1 MTREIY
7 KCNNT
12 LSKTENKQVTVEHR
26 LIERD
31 KKSCQKQNNKLKDT
45 TKKLLLYG
53 GNIKM

>member
-45 TKKLLLYG
+45 TKSCYCMVA
-53 GNIKM
+53 I